1 MRADLSR
8 ALPRNLLAAPARALR
23 PLASRLRTR
32 PVLGRLALKL
42 VPNLPVRIRIPTL
55 GPFSIR
61 LRQHRSYWLRDPLES
76 ERVPFSLL
84 QAMVFPG
91 DVAYDVGANIGLY
104 TRLFATLGARE
115 ILAFEPMAA
124 NRRLHRRNLE
134 LGGVDTCRCLP
145 LALSDRDEEAEF
157 QVDDMQS
164 TSGTL
169 DRVSGGA
176 PAEGRRNLGMQPK
189 TERVAC
195 RSLDSLVGAG
205 EVPPP
210 DLMKLD
216 VEGAEALVL
225 RGGLE
230 TLRNHHPR
238 LVVELHGADVAR
250 EVATLLLD
258 EGFSCR
264 GWMIPALAPSGYG
277 PVTRELVPRIRGLY
291 DLHFLAA
298 SMDPDELPGAV

>member
-1 MRADLSR
+1 MRADPCR
-8 ALPRNLLAAPARALR
+8 ALPRSLLAAPARVLR

-32 PVLGRLALKL
+32 PVLGRLVLNL
-42 VPNLPVRIRIPTL
+42 VPNLPVRLRVPSI

-84 QAMVFPG
+84 RTMVAPG
-91 DVAYDVGANIGLY
+91 DVVYDVGANIGLY
-104 TRLFATLGARE
+104 TRLFSTLGARE
-115 ILAFEPMAA
+115 IVAFEPVAA
-124 NRRLHRRNLE
+124 NRRLHRQNMV
-134 LGGVDTCRCLP
+134 LGGVEGARCLP
-145 LALSDRDEEAEF
+145 WALSDRDEEAEF

-176 PAEGRRNLGMQPK
+176 AAEGRRNLRLPPK

-195 RSLDSLVGAG
+195 RSLDSLIGAG
-205 EVPPP
+205 EIPPP

-225 RGGLE
+225 RGGLK
-230 TLRNHHPR
+230 TLRQHRPR
-238 LVVELHGADVAR
+238 LVIEIHGAGVAR

-258 EGFSCR
+258 EGFACR
-264 GWMIPALAPSGYG
+264 GWMIPALAPSRYG
-277 PVTRELVPRIRGLY
+277 AVTRDLLPRLQGLY
-291 DLHFLAA
+291 DLRFLAA
-298 SMDPDELPGAV
+298 AMDPEQLPRAI